1 MILLP
6 VFVVL
11 FVYKELIEDVLCV
24 KYKSVFLNKESLK
37 EYLEEDARRRH
48 ELDHIPVR
56 LRCVLLLWEHTSTLL
71 INIISNK

>member
-1 MILLP
+1 MRYKMILLP

-11 FVYKELIEDVLCV
+11 FVYNELVEDVLSL

-37 EYLEEDARRRH
+37 KYLEEDARRRH

-56 LRCVLLLWEHTSTLL
+56 LRCILFEWEHT
-71 INIISNK
+71 